1 MSLKKCTFK
10 WFPSFKKMLSSIFSM
25 SFLSNLNCESFLLA
39 GLNCIRGGVTHCAL
53 AQWHT
58 PCQKIVMRF
67 GASLIEGNRFLR
79 ESWLILFFFMMSLEI
94 FSLCVNG
101 IEEKESSWWHQKI
114 LLPWGLW
121 AKLSKMHN
129 SLVCVCSPF
138 CYEAVKI
145 AHLMSSRELQGC
157 LSEPHC
163 SINAC
168 QSLPQSGLPL
178 FSCCFVNVLGRTINI
193 WDFNVWITGS
203 E

>member
-1 MSLKKCTFK
+1 MNPCSWLVWIAFGRVSPTVHQHGDTHPVRKDSYILVQVSLKATDFYWNQSRLC
-10 WFPSFKKMLSSIFSM
+10 PSF
-25 SFLSNLNCESFLLA
+25 
-39 GLNCIRGGVTHCAL
+39 V
-53 AQWHT
+53 
-58 PCQKIVMRF
+58 
-67 GASLIEGNRFLR
+67 
-79 ESWLILFFFMMSLEI
+79 MSLEI
-94 FSLCVNG
+94 FSLCVSVNG
-101 IEEKESSWWHQKI
+101 EKESSWWHHKI